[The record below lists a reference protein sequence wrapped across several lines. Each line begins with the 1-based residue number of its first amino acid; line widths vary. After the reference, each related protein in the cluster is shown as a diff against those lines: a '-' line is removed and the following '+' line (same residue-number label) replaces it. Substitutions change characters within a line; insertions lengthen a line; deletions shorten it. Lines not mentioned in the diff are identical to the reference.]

1 MFSPIQKFNVLIIK
15 TDFSRYASDHFDTT
29 YVRKQQPQSTGEI
42 LKDSLEE
49 EEEENEDWDICIY

>member
-1 MFSPIQKFNVLIIK
+1 MLIIRAV
-15 TDFSRYASDHFDTT
+15 FSRYASDHFDTT

-49 EEEENEDWDICIY
+49 EEEENEGWDICIY

>member
-1 MFSPIQKFNVLIIK
+1 MLIIRAV
-15 TDFSRYASDHFDTT
+15 FRYASDHFDTT

-49 EEEENEDWDICIY
+49 EKEENEGWDILYLI